1 MSGLSKYKINKVR
14 QNLNDTYDRAQLHH
28 YVDGFNWYPKAN
40 VIAHEFSRTYGFDPR
55 TVVGVL
61 SALSPR
67 NKWERNIADT
77 ATVLGAVNK
86 SVDPD
91 GVSVSTFHKNKYKA
105 FRIAKGEDRITETSK
120 KTFAFVQNIAYLD
133 TDYITVDVWHHR
145 ASMQNM
151 RPFNLTPYVYDQIQE
166 LTIDLAHQRRVKG
179 FEFQAVV
186 WNVVKFP

>member
-1 MSGLSKYKINKVR
+1 
-14 QNLNDTYDRAQLHH
+14 
-28 YVDGFNWYPKAN
+28 
-40 VIAHEFSRTYGFDPR
+40 
-55 TVVGVL
+55 
-61 SALSPR
+61 
-67 NKWERNIADT
+67 
-77 ATVLGAVNK
+77 VLGAVNK